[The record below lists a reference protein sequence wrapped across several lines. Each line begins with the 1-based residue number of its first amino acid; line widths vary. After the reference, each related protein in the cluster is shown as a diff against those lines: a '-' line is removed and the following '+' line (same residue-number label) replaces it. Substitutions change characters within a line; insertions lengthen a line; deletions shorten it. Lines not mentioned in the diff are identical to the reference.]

1 MTDIV
6 LRDVDAGLADRIRR
20 IADAHGWDMPRTLSR
35 LLELGLQAVDRD
47 GAVALA
53 DNEASVLEAALKA
66 LEQVPSDP
74 GFALIGRAEPLP
86 PPPEEPD
93 QSVVPLFGL
102 E

>member
-6 LRDVDAGLADRIRR
+6 LRDIDAGLADRIRL
-20 IADAHGWDMPRTLSR
+20 IADAHGWELPGTLLR
-35 LLELGLQAVDRD
+35 LLELGLHAVERD

-53 DNEASVLEAALKA
+53 DNEAQVLEAALKA
-66 LEQVPSDP
+66 LEQVPSDA
-74 GFALIGRAEPLP
+74 GFALIGRAEPPP

-93 QSVVPLFGL
+93 QTVVPLFGL

>member
-6 LRDVDAGLADRIRR
+6 LRDIDAGLADRIRR
-20 IADAHGWDMPRTLSR
+20 IADAHGWDQPRTLLR
-35 LLELGLQAVDRD
+35 LLELGLHAVERD

-53 DNEASVLEAALKA
+53 DHETGVLEAALRA
-66 LEQVPSDP
+66 LEQVPSVP
-74 GFALIGRAEPLP
+74 GFAMIGRAAPAP
-86 PPPEEPD
+86 AKPDEPD